1 MTVEIT
7 VRGHP
12 REILNCVNLHAL
24 KEELFFSPEWL
35 KITQKYT
42 FKKYCIILRNKNTA
56 LSIVYLF
63 W

>member
-35 KITQKYT
+35 KVTKKYT
-42 FKKYCIILRNKNTA
+42 LKKYCIILRNKNTTF
-56 LSIVYLF
+56 SIVYLF